1 MIDFNKVKQ
10 FIENQHKAGNLQ
22 HSYLTDI
29 INDSDLDIRIEAKKL
44 ARKLGYALLPAK
56 GGKYT
61 VLPTKSM
68 TLKRFYHG

>member
-10 FIENQHKAGNLQ
+10 FIERQHKAGNLQ
-22 HSYLTDI
+22 HSLLTDI
-29 INDSDLDIRIEAKKL
+29 INDTDIDVRIEAKKL

-61 VLPTKSM
+61 VLPTKGM
-68 TLKRFYHG
+68 VLKSTY